1 MPQGAAT
8 AEASLLT
15 VTARSLTLLRLAATA
30 PFVWLFVS
38 GDGFPLAALFGA
50 VALSDWLD
58 GRMARRAGTA
68 SARWGVYDA
77 VADITFNFAG
87 LAVAAWRGAIGPWVP
102 AAMALLAGR
111 FLARSLSAPAVVY
124 DGTGNLAGVLYY
136 VLVGVIVANEWLG
149 IPGGWLVAR
158 AGDAVFLYTLYA
170 LLGGSFRKSSE

>member
-1 MPQGAAT
+1 MPQGAAA
-8 AEASLLT
+8 AEAGLLT
-15 VTARSLTLLRLAATA
+15 LTARSLTLLRLAATA
-30 PFVWLFVS
+30 PFIWLLLH
-38 GDGFPLAALFGA
+38 GGGFFTAALFGA

-87 LAVAAWRGAIGPWVP
+87 LAAAAWRGAIGAWVP

-111 FLARSLSAPAVVY
+111 FLVRSVSAPAVVY

-149 IPGGWLVAR
+149 IPGAWLVAR
-158 AGDAVFLYTLYA
+158 AGDAVFLYTLFA
-170 LLGGSFRKSSE
+170 LSGVSLRKSSE